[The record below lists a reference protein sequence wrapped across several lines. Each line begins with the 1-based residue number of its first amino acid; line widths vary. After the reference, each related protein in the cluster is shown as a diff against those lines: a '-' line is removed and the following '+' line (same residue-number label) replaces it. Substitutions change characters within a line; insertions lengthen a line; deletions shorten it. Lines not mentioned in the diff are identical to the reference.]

1 MAVSGNFLFVKSLQ
15 RFIAIAL
22 FVGGLVCSARAGF
35 SSIYVFGDSLSAT
48 ATNKATGILT
58 NYYYGGTLRYSNGR
72 TWVEVLAQ
80 RQGLGA
86 NSITNV
92 NWTYSSN
99 NLSFYGNF
107 SALLVTNVNGFSPP
121 ANATNCLF
129 VLWVCNA
136 DFVGDIGA
144 FPPNNKNWTNQ
155 TQWTTAINQHLT
167 NHFSIITNLYA
178 KGCRTLVAPNAAD
191 VTTVPEYNNDG
202 TAYRAFVRQQTTNFN
217 ASYATMLQQIRAS
230 SPGLTIYNPDIF
242 SLLNNVLTNAASY
255 GLTNALYDA
264 GVGTGPQSI
273 DVVDAAFSPINMLAN
288 ANVNGPGTNYIFWDP
303 LGDPTAAMGEVIADF
318 AQQYLSPV
326 QFSALKQA
334 NGSNR
339 LDVVNMPIGLTNGFV
354 LSATN
359 LTQKNWLTNA
369 SFTTLT
375 TPQSLFVPVAGAQQF
390 YRLQFPWQ
398 WSWP

>member
-1 MAVSGNFLFVKSLQ
+1 MAVSGNFPFVKSLQ

-48 ATNKATGILT
+48 ATNNATGIST

-86 NSITNV
+86 NSITNA
-92 NWTYSSN
+92 NWAYSSN
-99 NLSFYGNF
+99 NLSFWGNY
-107 SALLVTNVNGFSPP
+107 SAILVTNVNGFSPP
-121 ANATNCLF
+121 ATATNCLF
-129 VLWVCNA
+129 VLWVNNA
-136 DFVGDIGA
+136 DFVGDIEA
-144 FPPNNKNWTNQ
+144 ITQNNGTNQ
-155 TQWTTAINQHLT
+155 AQWTAAINQHLT

-191 VTTVPEYNNDG
+191 VTTVPEYNGSG
-202 TAYRAFVRQQTTNFN
+202 TAYRAFVRQQIIGFN
-217 ASYATMLQQIRAS
+217 ASYAVMLQQIHAS
-230 SPGLTIYNPDIF
+230 SPSLTIYNPDIF

-255 GLTNALYDA
+255 GLTNALSS
-264 GVGTGPQSI
+264 GQP
-273 DVVDAAFSPINMLAN
+273 VDAVDFLAN
-288 ANVNGPGTNYIFWDP
+288 VAMNGPGTNYIFWDE

-318 AQQYLSPV
+318 AQQYISPA
-326 QFSALKQA
+326 QFSAIKQA

-359 LTQKNWLTNA
+359 LTQKNWLTNV

-375 TPQSLFVPVAGAQQF
+375 TPQSLYVPVAGAQQF

>member
-1 MAVSGNFLFVKSLQ
+1 VAVSGNFLFVKSLQ

-48 ATNKATGILT
+48 ATNNATGILT

-86 NSITNV
+86 NSITNA

-144 FPPNNKNWTNQ
+144 FPPSNNNWTNQ
-155 TQWTTAINQHLT
+155 AQWTAAINQHLT

-202 TAYRAFVRQQTTNFN
+202 AAYRTLVRQQITNFN
-217 ASYATMLQQIRAS
+217 ASYAVMLQQIRAS
-230 SPGLTIYNPDIF
+230 SPGLMIYNPDIF
-242 SLLNNVLTNAASY
+242 SLFNNVLTNAASY
-255 GLTNALYDA
+255 GLTNVLSSGQPIDAMDNLYPA
-264 GVGTGPQSI
+264 CNPT
-273 DVVDAAFSPINMLAN
+273 
-288 ANVNGPGTNYIFWDP
+288 NGPGTNYIFWDYIS
-303 LGDPTAAMGEVIADF
+303 PTAAMGEVIADF
-318 AQQYLSPV
+318 AQQYISPV
-326 QFSALKQA
+326 QFSAIKQV